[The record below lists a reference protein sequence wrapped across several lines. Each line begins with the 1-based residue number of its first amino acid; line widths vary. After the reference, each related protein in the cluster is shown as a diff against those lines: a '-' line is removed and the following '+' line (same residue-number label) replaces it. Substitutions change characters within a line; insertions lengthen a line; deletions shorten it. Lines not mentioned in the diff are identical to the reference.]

1 MSSCAIDDV
10 ERVGEGGEAVE
21 GEADG
26 AMALRRHDAELPPF
40 LRETREQRQQLVE
53 GLERLVQPV
62 VVHLVRLEQRLGVLG
77 VDRLHLRNDPLP
89 ADRQPELVRR
99 DLATEDRSNGVLHG
113 GEDDRPGV
121 DQRAVEVEEDDAE
134 AHRAIVAMRVS
145 SDATAQRS
153 PLGSSRDRNP
163 R

>member
-1 MSSCAIDDV
+1 MPSF
-10 ERVGEGGEAVE
+10 R
-21 GEADG
+21 
-26 AMALRRHDAELPPF
+26 PF
-40 LRETREQRQQLVE
+40 RRETGEQRQQLVE

-89 ADRQPELVRR
+89 ADRQPELVGGN
-99 DLATEDRSNGVLHG
+99 LATEDRPNGVLHR

-134 AHRAIVAMRVS
+134 AHRAIVARGEQRRDRAAVAFRDLRATGIRVS
-145 SDATAQRS
+145 GFRSCATQ
-153 PLGSSRDRNP
+153 
-163 R
+163 